1 LLALAPDFAYY
12 SDKSFPFEPGERV
25 VRKNSIVY
33 STEHG
38 RMCPECGRP
47 KDECA
52 CRGAGAALPLDGV
65 VRVRREI
72 KGRAGKTVTTVNG
85 LPLRGYALEALASE
99 LKRKCG
105 AGGSVKDGVIVIQG
119 DNRNTVIPFLEDRG
133 YKVKQAGG

>member
-1 LLALAPDFAYY
+1 M
-12 SDKSFPFEPGERV
+12 
-25 VRKNSIVY
+25 RKKSIVY

-47 KDECA
+47 KDACA
-52 CRGAGAALPLDGV
+52 CRGAGAALPSDGI

-85 LPLRGYALEALASE
+85 LPLRGNAMEALASE
-99 LKRKCG
+99 LKRKCS

-119 DNRNTVIPFLEDRG
+119 DHRNTVVPLLEARG